1 MTPTQYEDIK
11 RKVETLKEQKARH
24 EGMLQSI
31 IEQWKTQYNIS
42 TIEEAEALLFTMKEQ
57 EAEND
62 RRKQDLM
69 ARLEGL
75 TNWALV

>member
-1 MTPTQYEDIK
+1 MTPNQYEDIK

-31 IEQWKTQYNIS
+31 MEQWKTQYQIS
-42 TIEEAEALLFTMKEQ
+42 SLEEAEALLLQMKEQ
-57 EAEND
+57 EAKND
-62 RRKQDLM
+62 ERKQELM
-69 ARLEGL
+69 TRLEGL